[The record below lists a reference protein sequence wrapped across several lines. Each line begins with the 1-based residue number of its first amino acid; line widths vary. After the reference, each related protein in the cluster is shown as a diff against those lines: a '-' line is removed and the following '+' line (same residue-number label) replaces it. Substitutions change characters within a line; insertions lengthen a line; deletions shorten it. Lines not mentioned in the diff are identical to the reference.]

1 MFTKNYYTYENI
13 CATNTIY
20 WTGGP
25 SYTTQYEDL
34 GITGSDGNPL
44 LLSFKT
50 TDSDYYDDLI
60 NNYKLS
66 DRLTVN
72 AGIGVESL
80 ITDELGAYNIIE
92 LPNVTYGETSINFGI
107 DNDGRRK
114 IVITGTVTNGN
125 DEAIELTVFGIWKT
139 TTALN
144 NGGNWVYPKFLIA
157 VASPDEPIIINPST
171 TYNFVLE
178 ITEG

>member
-1 MFTKNYYTYENI
+1 MFTKNYYVYENI
-13 CATNTIY
+13 CAENTIY
-20 WTGGP
+20 WPGGP

-34 GITGSDGNPL
+34 GIIGSDGNPL
-44 LLSFKT
+44 SLSFKT

-72 AGIGVESL
+72 AGLGVESSL
-80 ITDELGAYNIIE
+80 LDELGAYNIIE
-92 LPNVTYGETSINFGI
+92 YPNVSYGETSINFGI
-107 DNDGRRK
+107 DNDGKRK
-114 IVITGTVTNGN
+114 IVITGTITNGN
-125 DEAIELTVFGIWKT
+125 GEPIELTIFGIWKA
-139 TTALN
+139 TTALTP
-144 NGGNWVYPKFLIA
+144 GGQWLYPKFLIA
-157 VASPDEPIIINPST
+157 IASPDEPIIINSST